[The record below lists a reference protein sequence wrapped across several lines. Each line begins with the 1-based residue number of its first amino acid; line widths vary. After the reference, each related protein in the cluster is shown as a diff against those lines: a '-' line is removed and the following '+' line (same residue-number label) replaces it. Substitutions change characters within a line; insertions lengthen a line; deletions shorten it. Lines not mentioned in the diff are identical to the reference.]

1 MQHHAGAI
9 LHHGRRQHHELRADT
24 DSRRE
29 ATGQIVA
36 VVVMGAAKQIAPENL
51 KPKGYSP
58 RQREVHRA
66 TVSRDFGAPEW
77 LCRF

>member
-1 MQHHAGAI
+1 MSGGNTMNYA
-9 LHHGRRQHHELRADT
+9 RVT
-24 DSRRE
+24 DFRRE
-29 ATGQIVA
+29 GQIVA
-36 VVVMGAAKQIAPENL
+36 VVVMGAAKQISPENI

-58 RQREVHRA
+58 RQRGVHRA